1 MKTAALTIVVLLLL
15 SACATRE
22 ASERREEHQAVRD
35 FIALR
40 GLEESDEIRSA
51 NADSWT
57 NIDFRFIVYKARKSQ
72 YLVEFDRRCYELG
85 DRSRIV
91 PDKRWQ
97 RNVIRAR
104 VETLRGCQ
112 IKAIYPLTEAEATEL
127 ENLGEAPG
135 S

>member
-1 MKTAALTIVVLLLL
+1 MIVALLL
-15 SACATRE
+15 SACATQK
-22 ASERREEHQAVRD
+22 AGERREEHQAVRD

-51 NADSWT
+51 NPGSWT
-57 NIDFRFIVYKARKSQ
+57 NIDYRFIVYKARKDQ
-72 YLVEFDRRCYELG
+72 YLVEFVRRCYEL
-85 DRSRIV
+85 DDDSRIV

-97 RNVIRAR
+97 LNVIRAR
-104 VETLRGCQ
+104 VETFRGCR

-127 ENLGEAPG
+127 ESLGEAPG